1 MTQDPT
7 KNPGTGSSLRRL
19 SPEKG
24 ACPSPTQAHPSTP
37 KIVSGLGVTADP
49 PCAATTNPSL
59 PQIQLDDHAYRQAQ
73 SCVQCGLCLPACPT
87 YTETGLEADSPR
99 GRIRLMKG
107 LADGRIGASQ
117 PVVQHLD
124 LCLDCRAC
132 ETACPSGVQYHE
144 LIEQTRATLP
154 HGLPNAAQPQ
164 TLADEIVH
172 AMCFDVMPYAHRLKL
187 AMLPARLLQHLG
199 LWRLLTQSKLSSV
212 LPPGLLKLMG
222 MLPTQGPM
230 WEPPLAKHYPAM
242 PLLGCSEKT
251 GTGSLFRFEKG
262 ACPGPAPDN
271 SRNPTVAFFAGCI
284 GSALFGQV
292 NRQTIQ
298 LLQHAGC
305 DVVVPST
312 QQCCGAIHH
321 HAGNTDQAKHFALAN
336 IDAFENT
343 HHDYPQSDYIVNNIA
358 GCGAMLKDYAH
369 LLRDDGAYADRA
381 LAFTSRVRD
390 ISELLVQLE
399 LPPPSHPHPP
409 ARNNVTYHDACHL
422 AHAQGITNPPRQ
434 MLDSIPGLNLIPL
447 PESDMC
453 CGAAGTYSLA
463 QPGMATQLGQRKAQH
478 IQQTGATVCAT
489 GNIGCAMQ
497 IQYEAD
503 RLGINLRV
511 VHPVTLLHES
521 YFGPVNPKNT
531 L

>member
-1 MTQDPT
+1 M
-7 KNPGTGSSLRRL
+7 
-19 SPEKG
+19 
-24 ACPSPTQAHPSTP
+24 TQAHPPTPTPTPTPTP
-37 KIVSGLGVTADP
+37 KIVSGLGLIADP
-49 PCAATTNPSL
+49 SRGTTTQTATTRQSSL
-59 PQIQLDDHAYRQAQ
+59 PVLSLDDHAYRQAQ

-107 LADGRIGASQ
+107 LADGRIDATG
-117 PVVQHLD
+117 PVVRHLD

-132 ETACPSGVQYHE
+132 ETACPSGVRYHF

-154 HGLPNAAQPQ
+154 HRSPSGAQDD

-172 AMCFDVMPYAHRLKL
+172 AMCFDVMPYARRLKL

-199 LWRLLTQSKLSSV
+199 LWRLLTQSKLSTV
-212 LPPGLLKLMG
+212 LPPRLLKMMR

-230 WEPPLAKHYPAM
+230 WEPPLAKHYPAT
-242 PLLGCSEKT
+242 PSQAPKSPPKT
-251 GTGSLFRFEKG
+251 
-262 ACPGPAPDN
+262 
-271 SRNPTVAFFAGCI
+271 TVGFFAGCI
-284 GSALFGQV
+284 GSALFSHV

-305 DVVVPST
+305 EVLVPTT

-321 HAGNTDQAKHFALAN
+321 HSGDIDQAKHFARAN
-336 IDAFENT
+336 IDAYKNA
-343 HHDYPQSDYIVNNIA
+343 DRDCPQPDYIVNNIA
-358 GCGAMLKDYAH
+358 GCGAMLKDYAN
-369 LLRDDGAYADRA
+369 LLRDDPDYAGRA
-381 LAFTSRVRD
+381 RAFADRVRD

-399 LPPPSHPHPP
+399 LPPPTRPHPD
-409 ARNNVTYHDACHL
+409 AQNNAQNNVTYHDACHL
-422 AHAQGITNPPRQ
+422 AHAQSITAEPRQ
-434 MLDSIPGLNLIPL
+434 MLGWIKGINLIAL

-453 CGAAGTYSLA
+453 CGAAGTYSLT
-463 QPGMATQLGQRKAQH
+463 QPSMAAQLGQRKAQH
-478 IQQTGATVCAT
+478 IQKTGATICAT
-489 GNIGCAMQ
+489 GNVGCAMH

-511 VHPVTLLHES
+511 VHPVTLLHEA
-521 YFGPVNPKNT
+521 YFGPVNSNNT